1 MKRLFTILGIALFAL
16 SCTTEAETTID
27 TTTLE
32 LTIPTEIK
40 QGTPATTNYATIDF
54 EKYDLRVIV
63 EIYAAEANDEPHSR
77 KEIYWDE
84 QSTTFTLDELP
95 TTGEYAIL
103 GWADFVTTQ
112 GEDLHYD
119 TSKGLRNIA
128 QKERAFNDDSYAAF
142 ALSATIKDGKLAQ
155 GAKLWPAASKY
166 GIAIDDAELVAKIST
181 IESVYVQYISSGFNV
196 EMMNPNNFEPTATVM
211 GDKAT
216 YEDDSNILAT
226 TYVLTEAGKQTNIKQ
241 NITIKDGSGEELLKH
256 IGINIPLFNDKY
268 TKCTL
273 PATEDQEPEISTH
286 NYLE

>member
-1 MKRLFTILGIALFAL
+1 MGIALFAL

-63 EIYAAEANDEPHSR
+63 EIYAAEANDEPYSR

-95 TTGEYAIL
+95 TTGEYTIL

-155 GAKLWPAASKY
+155 GAKLWPAAGKY

-196 EMMNPNNFEPTATVM
+196 EMMNPNNFEPTAAVM

-226 TYVLTEAGKQTNIKQ
+226 TYVLTEAGKQTDIKQ
-241 NITIKDGSGEELLKH
+241 NITLKDGSGEELLKH
-256 IGINIPLFNDKY
+256 TGINIPLFNDKY

-273 PATEDQEPEISTH
+273 PDTEDQEPEISTH

>member
-1 MKRLFTILGIALFAL
+1 MKRLFTILCTVLFAL
-16 SCTTEAETTID
+16 SCTTETETTID
-27 TTTLE
+27 ATTLE
-32 LTIPTEIK
+32 LTIPAEIK
-40 QGTPATTNYATIDF
+40 EGTPAATNYATIDF

-63 EIYAAEANDEPHSR
+63 EIYTAGAADEPYSR

-95 TTGEYAIL
+95 ATGEYIIL

-142 ALSATIKDGKLAQ
+142 ALSATIKDGKLDQ

-166 GIAIDDAELVAKIST
+166 GIAIDDAEVAEQIST
-181 IESVYVQYISSGFNV
+181 IESVYVQYISTGFNV
-196 EMMNPNNFEPTATVM
+196 EMMKPNTFDPTATTT
-211 GDKAT
+211 GNKAT
-216 YEDDSNILAT
+216 FQDDSNVLAT

-241 NITIKDGSGEELLKH
+241 NITLKDGSGEDLLKYT
-256 IGINIPLFNDKY
+256 GIIIPLFDDKY
-268 TKCTL
+268 TECTL
-273 PATEDQEPEISTH
+273 AATEDKEPEFSTH
-286 NYLE
+286 KYLE